1 MPKKFKNTNIHKKT
15 QSNENIRN
23 DMGVFQDNETI
34 NNKISM
40 LLKTNCDIKS
50 IKNNIHSENNTNLN
64 KNKNNLS
71 SQIYMFRPA
80 INKTR
85 INSRNFNIL

>member
-40 LLKTNCDIKS
+40 LLKTNCDVKS

-64 KNKNNLS
+64 KNKNNNLQRYIQHITKIS
-71 SQIYMFRPA
+71 KGKKEQCYH
-80 INKTR
+80 K
-85 INSRNFNIL
+85 